1 MKEQSAGSRILVVDD
16 EPIALQN
23 MKHVLEKDNLVVFTA
38 GSGRDAIRLID
49 EESFDVVVTD
59 LKMEDVDGMQ
69 VLKRVKEVSPLT
81 EVIVVTGYASVETA
95 VEAMKMGAFYYLSKP
110 IQVNDLRA
118 LVQKALEKVRLAN
131 EVRRLREEI
140 AGLGRLPLFIGK
152 SPSVERLV
160 KMIEQIAPA
169 DCNVLIQGETGTGKE
184 VVARMIHQLS
194 PRRDRRFVAIN
205 CGAFTEELLSS
216 ELFGHEKGAFTG
228 AHTTKKGLMEI
239 ASGGT
244 LFLDEVAEMPPS
256 MQVRLLRVIQE
267 KVIIRV
273 GGVEEIPID
282 VRIIAATNKNLK
294 KEVEL
299 GHFRQDLYYRLNVI
313 TLQVPPLRERRDDI
327 PLLCHYFID
336 RFSKAQRKNITEIS
350 EDVMNILME
359 YEFPGNVRELENMME
374 RAVTLATGNR
384 IEVEHLPI
392 DLQQRL
398 FHITRP
404 QKNELLTLEEHERE
418 YIRWVLMKTRGNK
431 SKAAEILGIDR
442 VSLWRK
448 MRKYNIS
455 A

>member
-23 MKHVLEKDNLVVFTA
+23 MKHVLEKDNLVVFTT

-118 LVQKALEKVRLAN
+118 LVQKALEKVQLAK

>member
-118 LVQKALEKVRLAN
+118 LVQKALEKVQLAN

-336 RFSKAQRKNITEIS
+336 RFSNAQKKSITEIS
-350 EDVMNILME
+350 KDVMNILME

-404 QKNELLTLEEHERE
+404 QKNELLSLEEHERE

>member
-38 GSGRDAIRLID
+38 GSGRDAIRLVD

-336 RFSKAQRKNITEIS
+336 RFSKAQKKSITEIS
-350 EDVMNILME
+350 KDVMNILME

-384 IEVEHLPI
+384 IEVEYLPI

-404 QKNELLTLEEHERE
+404 QKNELLSLEEHERE

>member
-1 MKEQSAGSRILVVDD
+1 
-16 EPIALQN
+16 
-23 MKHVLEKDNLVVFTA
+23 
-38 GSGRDAIRLID
+38 
-49 EESFDVVVTD
+49 
-59 LKMEDVDGMQ
+59 
-69 VLKRVKEVSPLT
+69 
-81 EVIVVTGYASVETA
+81 
-95 VEAMKMGAFYYLSKP
+95 
-110 IQVNDLRA
+110 
-118 LVQKALEKVRLAN
+118 
-131 EVRRLREEI
+131 
-140 AGLGRLPLFIGK
+140 
-152 SPSVERLV
+152 
-160 KMIEQIAPA
+160 
-169 DCNVLIQGETGTGKE
+169 
-184 VVARMIHQLS
+184 
-194 PRRDRRFVAIN
+194 
-205 CGAFTEELLSS
+205 
-216 ELFGHEKGAFTG
+216 
-228 AHTTKKGLMEI
+228 
-239 ASGGT
+239 

-336 RFSKAQRKNITEIS
+336 RFSKAQKKSITEIS
-350 EDVMNILME
+350 KDVMNILME

-384 IEVEHLPI
+384 IEVEYLPI

-404 QKNELLTLEEHERE
+404 QKNELLSLEEHERE

>member
-1 MKEQSAGSRILVVDD
+1 MKEQVAGGQILIVDD

-23 MKHVLEKDNLVVFTA
+23 MRHVLEKDNLIVFTA
-38 GSGRDAIRLID
+38 GSGRDAVRLI
-49 EESFDVVVTD
+49 EEEPFDVVVTD
-59 LKMEDVDGMQ
+59 LKMDDVDGMQ
-69 VLKRVKEVSPLT
+69 VLKRVKEASPLT

-95 VEAMKMGAFYYLSKP
+95 VEAMKTGAFYYLSKP
-110 IQVNDLRA
+110 IQFQDLRA
-118 LVQKALEKVRLAN
+118 LVQKALEKVQLAK

-140 AGLGRLPLFIGK
+140 AGIGRLPLFIGK
-152 SPSVERLV
+152 SPSVEHLV

-194 PRRDRRFVAIN
+194 PRRDGRFVAIN

-228 AHTTKKGLMEI
+228 AHATKKGLMEI

-267 KVIIRV
+267 RVIIRV

-299 GHFRQDLYYRLNVI
+299 GQFRQDLYYRLNVI

-327 PLLCHYFID
+327 PLLCHYFVD
-336 RFSKAQRKNITEIS
+336 RFSKAQKKNITELS
-350 EDVMNILME
+350 EDVMKVLME
-359 YEFPGNVRELENMME
+359 YEFPGNVRELENIME
-374 RAVTLATGNR
+374 RAVTLAVGAR
-384 IEVEHLPI
+384 IQLEHLPM

-404 QKNELLTLEEHERE
+404 QKNELVTLEEHERE
-418 YIRWVLMKTRGNK
+418 YIRWVLMKTHGNK

-448 MRKYNIS
+448 MKKYNIS

>member
-1 MKEQSAGSRILVVDD
+1 MKDQTVGGRILVVDD
-16 EPIALQN
+16 ELIALQN
-23 MKHVLEKDNLVVFTA
+23 MKHALEKDNHTVFTA
-38 GSGRDAIRLID
+38 DNGRSAIKLVD
-49 EESFDVVVTD
+49 EEFFDVVVTD
-59 LKMEDVDGMQ
+59 LKMNDVDGIQ
-69 VLKRVKEVSPLT
+69 VLKRVKEVSPTT

-110 IQVNDLRA
+110 IQINDLRN
-118 LVQKALEKVRLAN
+118 LVQKALEKVQLVK
-131 EVRRLREEI
+131 EVRKLREEI
-140 AGLGRLPLFIGK
+140 AGVGSMPLFIGK
-152 SPSVERLV
+152 SPSVERLI

-184 VVARMIHQLS
+184 VVARMIHHLS
-194 PRRDRRFVAIN
+194 PRKDKRFVAIN

-336 RFSKAQRKNITEIS
+336 KFAKAQKKTITEIS

-359 YEFPGNVRELENMME
+359 YEFPGNVRELENMIE

-398 FHITRP
+398 FHIKRP
-404 QKNELLTLEEHERE
+404 QKNELLTLDEHERE

-448 MRKYNIS
+448 MKKYNIS

>member
-1 MKEQSAGSRILVVDD
+1 V
-16 EPIALQN
+16 
-23 MKHVLEKDNLVVFTA
+23 
-38 GSGRDAIRLID
+38 
-49 EESFDVVVTD
+49 
-59 LKMEDVDGMQ
+59 
-69 VLKRVKEVSPLT
+69 
-81 EVIVVTGYASVETA
+81 
-95 VEAMKMGAFYYLSKP
+95 
-110 IQVNDLRA
+110 
-118 LVQKALEKVRLAN
+118 
-131 EVRRLREEI
+131 REEI

-152 SPSVERLV
+152 SPSVDRLV

-336 RFSKAQRKNITEIS
+336 RFSKAQKKNITEIS

-418 YIRWVLMKTRGNK
+418 YIQWVLMKTRGNK

>member
-118 LVQKALEKVRLAN
+118 LVQKALEKVQLAN

>member
-1 MKEQSAGSRILVVDD
+1 
-16 EPIALQN
+16 
-23 MKHVLEKDNLVVFTA
+23 
-38 GSGRDAIRLID
+38 
-49 EESFDVVVTD
+49 
-59 LKMEDVDGMQ
+59 
-69 VLKRVKEVSPLT
+69 
-81 EVIVVTGYASVETA
+81 
-95 VEAMKMGAFYYLSKP
+95 
-110 IQVNDLRA
+110 
-118 LVQKALEKVRLAN
+118 
-131 EVRRLREEI
+131 
-140 AGLGRLPLFIGK
+140 
-152 SPSVERLV
+152 
-160 KMIEQIAPA
+160 MIEQIAPA